1 MSWASLSAAAV
12 ARLKSQL
19 TLTAETVQIRRR
31 RTGTP
36 VPGAPGQLYIIVHQ
50 AGGHTRDTPAVTPVT
65 FSFAVTI
72 SVRMPGHG
80 AVPED
85 RDDESMTK
93 ATYGLDAMIANVY
106 TALHGVPGGYAV
118 TEAASTGGWIHPPVM
133 TDEGTPVED
142 GEWLTQTMTFGQ
154 AQRVVVGSGVS

>member
-1 MSWASLSAAAV
+1 MSWASLAAAAV

-50 AGGHTRDTPAVTPVT
+50 AGDHSRDTPSVSPVT
-65 FSFAVTI
+65 YSFAVTV

-106 TALHGVPGGYAV
+106 TALHGMPGGYQPFMNTPMTSAPRSFRSAAV
-118 TEAASTGGWIHPPVM
+118 TAESTPPDSPTNTFIAA
-133 TDEGTPVED
+133 
-142 GEWLTQTMTFGQ
+142 F
-154 AQRVVVGSGVS
+154 

>member
-1 MSWASLSAAAV
+1 MSWASLAAAAV

-50 AGGHTRDTPAVTPVT
+50 AGDHSRDTPSVSPVT
-65 FSFAVTI
+65 YSFAVTV

-106 TALHGVPGGYAV
+106 TALHGMPGGYAV
-118 TEAASTGGWIHPPVM
+118 IDAASTAGWIAPPVL
-133 TDEGTPVED
+133 TGEGPPTED
-142 GEWLTQTMTFGQ
+142 GEWLSQTLVFGQ
-154 AQRVVVGSGVS
+154 SQRVVVGSGVN